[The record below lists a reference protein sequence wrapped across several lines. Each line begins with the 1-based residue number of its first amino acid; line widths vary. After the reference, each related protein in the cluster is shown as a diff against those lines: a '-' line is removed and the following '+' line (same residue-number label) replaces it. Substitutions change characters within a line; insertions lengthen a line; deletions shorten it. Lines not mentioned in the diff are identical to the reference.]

1 MMAIYF
7 SVALCISLGAIFFC
21 ARKAPPGT
29 WKVAMIVFG
38 PVLAMLGVV
47 ILVILV
53 NKYGIGFHV
62 ANVKAGA

>member
-7 SVALCISLGAIFFC
+7 SVALCVSLGAILFC
-21 ARKAPPGT
+21 ARKAPRGT
-29 WKVAMIVFG
+29 WKVAMVFFG
-38 PVLAMLGVV
+38 PVLAILGVV

-62 ANVKAGA
+62 ADVKAGA